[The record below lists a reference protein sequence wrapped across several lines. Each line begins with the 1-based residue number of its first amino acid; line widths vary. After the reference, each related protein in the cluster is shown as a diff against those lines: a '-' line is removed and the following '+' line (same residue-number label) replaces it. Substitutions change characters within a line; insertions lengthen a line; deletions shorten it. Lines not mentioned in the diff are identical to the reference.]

1 MEKTIKANKDNDR
14 KIMDGIITNPPNDES
29 ELKQESSGNQD
40 ENLEYF
46 HE

>member
-14 KIMDGIITNPPNDES
+14 KFMDGIIKNPPNPEDS
-29 ELKQESSGNQD
+29 PKQESAGSQE